1 MADISARTTSG
12 GPSPVHLEP
21 TGSRRRGSGMKSP
34 AREDVVGQ
42 LRALLFSELGAAT
55 TYGEASRSVRSAEVA
70 RRLSA
75 IAKQHA
81 AHAEELERH
90 IRRLCGTAEGPSAGP
105 SAPWA
110 KLSEITEAF
119 LTGPAGW
126 NNIRERERLG
136 LKRFRDALDRVDPAS
151 REALLG
157 TLIPGQFRN
166 MRDSGEGISDS

>member
-1 MADISARTTSG
+1 
-12 GPSPVHLEP
+12 
-21 TGSRRRGSGMKSP
+21 MKSP

-55 TYGEASRSVRSAEVA
+55 TYGEASRSVRSTEVA
-70 RRLSA
+70 RRLSD

-81 AHAEELERH
+81 AHAEELERQ
-90 IRRLCGTAEGPSAGP
+90 IRRLCGTAEGTSASP

-110 KLSEITEAF
+110 KLSDITEAF
-119 LTGPAGW
+119 LAGPSGW
-126 NNIRERERLG
+126 RSVRERERLG

-151 REALLG
+151 REVLLG

-166 MRDSGEGISDS
+166 MRHSDEGMSDC